1 MSIIYD
7 ALKKVEKSTNKDAK
21 PQVSNERKDLKSR
34 IKVYATYV
42 LVAGVGIFLANQIF
56 IFLGKHPVGFALKPE
71 KKTSAALPKRQAK
84 AARKRESVTYQTL
97 VKEVVPVSKKVLAA
111 ITPPAISKNLN
122 KETQSPWVLS
132 GVFFSQ
138 NEGYALINN
147 QIVKEGDVISGV
159 TVKRISL
166 DEVELDSAG
175 SIIKLSNRFK

>member
-21 PQVSNERKDLKSR
+21 PQVSDERKDLKSR
-34 IKVYATYV
+34 FKVYAAYV
-42 LVAGVGIFLANQIF
+42 LVAGIGVFLANQIF
-56 IFLGKHPVGFALKPE
+56 IFLGKHPIGFALKPD
-71 KKTSAALPKRQAK
+71 KKTSATLPKRQAK
-84 AARKRESVTYQTL
+84 APKKQEPVTYQTL
-97 VKEVVPVSKKVLAA
+97 VKDSKKALAA
-111 ITPPAISKNLN
+111 ITPSAISKNLN
-122 KETQSPWVLS
+122 KETPSPWVLN

-138 NEGYALINN
+138 DEGYALINN

-175 SIIKLSNRFK
+175 LIIKLSNRFK